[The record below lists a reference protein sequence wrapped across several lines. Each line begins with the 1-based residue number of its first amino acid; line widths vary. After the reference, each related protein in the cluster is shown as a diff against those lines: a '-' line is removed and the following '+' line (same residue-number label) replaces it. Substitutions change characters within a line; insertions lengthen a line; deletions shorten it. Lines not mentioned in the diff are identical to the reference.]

1 MSTRLRR
8 ILVPSAVLTLAR
20 LGQTVGDINGL
31 VTDASGGVVVGAA
44 VTVTNPQT
52 NFRRSTSTNLA
63 GAYSFPALQ
72 PGIYDVKVEAPGFRT
87 EIRNSVE
94 LQVQQAA
101 RLDFQLNVGSLAE
114 TVEVTGGAP
123 LLNTENASLGTVI
136 GPNSCIRL
144 PARSTRAPIEYEIK
158 RFVKRP
164 TTGC

>member
-1 MSTRLRR
+1 MSMRLLR
-8 ILVPSAVLTLAR
+8 ILVPAAALTLAC

-52 NFRRSTSTNLA
+52 NFRRTTSTNLA

-72 PGIYDVKVEAPGFRT
+72 PGVYDIKVEAQGFRT

-101 RLDFQLNVGSLAE
+101 RIDFQLNVGSLAE

-123 LLNTENASLGTVI
+123 LLNTENASLGTVVDGQRI
-136 GPNSCIRL
+136 VDL
-144 PARSTRAPIEYEIK
+144 PLNGRNFLALVSQSPM
-158 RFVKRP
+158 
-164 TTGC
+164 